1 MRCRERWFQMR
12 LDSDGICKRC
22 RDKDRGKD
30 FHLFGID
37 NNMFPGDMP
46 DLPELT
52 QIEEMLIA
60 RVHVFIEIQARRRDQ
75 AAAV

>member
-1 MRCRERWFQMR
+1 MH

-60 RVHVFIEIQARRRDQ
+60 RVHVFIESGGCVVNSTSTKAT
-75 AAAV
+75 